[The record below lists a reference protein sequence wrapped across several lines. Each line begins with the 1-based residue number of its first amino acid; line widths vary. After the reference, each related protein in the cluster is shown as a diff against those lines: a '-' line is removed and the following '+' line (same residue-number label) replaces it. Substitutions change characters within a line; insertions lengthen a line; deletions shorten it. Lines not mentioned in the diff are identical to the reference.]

1 MAQCLKK
8 RVITIIGVSLI
19 IIGIAVT
26 VVVVV
31 TFDSKDSKEEPE
43 ITVIKNNVELKRPNV
58 KLNAEME
65 LVKMGNN
72 MTGLIISDPYASI
85 FYIQFTLKYGSFI
98 DTIPGISHLGE
109 HMSFQSCEKYNYLY
123 PIFNSFYEIKNVLFG
138 GGISG
143 TFQNYQIGLPFNLVY
158 EKLMD
163 MISDAFRYPL
173 FSPELIKNE
182 IQAINHEFYIK
193 YRSTILE
200 IELVSQ
206 LSSNKTSFNGMIFGN
221 NETLIPSESEKLSK
235 ILKGYHMVIKNPN
248 RIFFTLYSNK
258 TMNESEE
265 IAKKYLN
272 YKMHIFPDN
281 EIDIKDKAKLE
292 KNLYDIENV
301 EIFDNSLYKHGA
313 FFNSISK
320 SNILSIYYYIGK
332 VDTKKLKFNLIN
344 YFYYLFN
351 SKSLMK
357 MLRDRNYIV
366 MDNRPEVSGDIL
378 MDNNIYFKI
387 VLYLTETGI
396 NNINE
401 ILIIIN
407 KYIDIIKEKGCERKY
422 FNDFIKYINNKMILN
437 FNKQKFFSGDSFS
450 NKAFNYL
457 YYEPDKILI
466 DGKLTEDNYDKE
478 FLKKHLELIKFEK
491 SFYIVNSQKE
501 INELDI
507 NKILKNPK
515 QDKLKYY
522 KADYIKGEIPDLIVD
537 NITNT
542 SIKIE
547 DLKIREISPYFSDK
561 YNDTVFPCYK
571 EIPNKCKEENEFDYE
586 NEDKYNATR
595 YEESDGH
602 YETYYQIDK
611 SSESHL
617 VYSKINF
624 ELNLNQMNDE
634 FMKSILLLEQTYMKY
649 LFNELLEIP
658 EILSFNFDTQKMLLD
673 FKLKT
678 FSDNT
683 EKILTKLIELFSS
696 VPLKED
702 FEYTKILAIED
713 LRKQKD
719 IAFDV
724 YIKNLFFKIKFNK
737 TDLDDIDKK
746 IDDIKSIDFIQFSS
760 NHSLIL
766 SHEIK
771 KIKLHIAGNIN
782 ETLVKNIHNYIKEKI
797 ILNNMRLL
805 LEEPVIKEEKFPYVN
820 NYYHKVKMDSINNGL
835 FVAYEF
841 QENYRKYIE
850 IFRACFHVISMNYL
864 RFNYSDSYSPKFI
877 IQKNFLCV
885 FEQGLYKE
893 VDQMED
899 DLNKVLLNILEG
911 KINVNN
917 YKEIAE
923 SYTTQEKEKKEKNI
937 DNLFDEFVK
946 SNQENKK
953 NYDDFTAPETFK
965 ELVDIIAPIFRE
977 PNRTT
982 VLITRNN
989 LSEDDFNEMYERRS
1003 KIKQYIL
1010 NNNITINHS
1019 IFN

>member
-1 MAQCLKK
+1 M
-8 RVITIIGVSLI
+8 
-19 IIGIAVT
+19 
-26 VVVVV
+26 
-31 TFDSKDSKEEPE
+31 
-43 ITVIKNNVELKRPNV
+43 
-58 KLNAEME
+58 
-65 LVKMGNN
+65 
-72 MTGLIISDPYASI
+72 
-85 FYIQFTLKYGSFI
+85 
-98 DTIPGISHLGE
+98 
-109 HMSFQSCEKYNYLY
+109 
-123 PIFNSFYEIKNVLFG
+123 
-138 GGISG
+138 
-143 TFQNYQIGLPFNLVY
+143 
-158 EKLMD
+158 
-163 MISDAFRYPL
+163 
-173 FSPELIKNE
+173 
-182 IQAINHEFYIK
+182 
-193 YRSTILE
+193 
-200 IELVSQ
+200 
-206 LSSNKTSFNGMIFGN
+206 
-221 NETLIPSESEKLSK
+221 
-235 ILKGYHMVIKNPN
+235 
-248 RIFFTLYSNK
+248 
-258 TMNESEE
+258 MN
-265 IAKKYLN
+265 
-272 YKMHIFPDN
+272 
-281 EIDIKDKAKLE
+281 
-292 KNLYDIENV
+292 
-301 EIFDNSLYKHGA
+301 
-313 FFNSISK
+313 
-320 SNILSIYYYIGK
+320 
-332 VDTKKLKFNLIN
+332 
-344 YFYYLFN
+344 
-351 SKSLMK
+351 
-357 MLRDRNYIV
+357 
-366 MDNRPEVSGDIL
+366 
-378 MDNNIYFKI
+378 
-387 VLYLTETGI
+387 
-396 NNINE
+396 
-401 ILIIIN
+401 
-407 KYIDIIKEKGCERKY
+407 
-422 FNDFIKYINNKMILN
+422 
-437 FNKQKFFSGDSFS
+437 
-450 NKAFNYL
+450 
-457 YYEPDKILI
+457 
-466 DGKLTEDNYDKE
+466 
-478 FLKKHLELIKFEK
+478 
-491 SFYIVNSQKE
+491 
-501 INELDI
+501 
-507 NKILKNPK
+507 
-515 QDKLKYY
+515 
-522 KADYIKGEIPDLIVD
+522 
-537 NITNT
+537 
-542 SIKIE
+542 
-547 DLKIREISPYFSDK
+547 
-561 YNDTVFPCYK
+561 
-571 EIPNKCKEENEFDYE
+571 
-586 NEDKYNATR
+586 
-595 YEESDGH
+595 
-602 YETYYQIDK
+602 
-611 SSESHL
+611 
-617 VYSKINF
+617 
-624 ELNLNQMNDE
+624 
-634 FMKSILLLEQTYMKY
+634 
-649 LFNELLEIP
+649 
-658 EILSFNFDTQKMLLD
+658 
-673 FKLKT
+673 

-746 IDDIKSIDFIQFSS
+746 IDDIESIDFIQFSS

-841 QENYRKYIE
+841 QENYIKYIE
-850 IFRACFHVISMNYL
+850 IFRACFHVIAMNYL